1 MVDVPQQKLHGVGI
15 GLRRTVK
22 RCFPLLS
29 GVALF
34 QPVSADGIPRGLELE
49 YDHPQ
54 APRRKDQEQ
63 QWDEPCAAHQ
73 RQDRNDHTDQSFL
86 NHLVRFLF
94 RCAGFIP
101 AVPPGHRRSVRQR
114 REKPLF
120 HSALDGLISVFAEQ
134 VPNRPI

>member
-49 YDHPQ
+49 HDHPQ
-54 APRRKDQEQ
+54 TPRRKGQEQ
-63 QWDEPCAAHQ
+63 KRDEPCAAHQ
-73 RQDRNDHTDQSFL
+73 RQDRNDHTDQDRDTTPKGTGSF
-86 NHLVRFLF
+86 HK
-94 RCAGFIP
+94 I
-101 AVPPGHRRSVRQR
+101 
-114 REKPLF
+114 
-120 HSALDGLISVFAEQ
+120 
-134 VPNRPI
+134 